1 MAIERYGSK
10 TDIAV
15 KLVLVFFVCLLS
27 FSVGT
32 FVGKKFSDNQHRL
45 AQFEPSSHEREVAST
60 ETNAEHGEN
69 KSTNAGA
76 LSDEEI
82 AKLAE
87 EFVSDEESS
96 VAKTEEPAHGE
107 TSTSAKSSAHATASR
122 SVAAADEH
130 AAPASPTSA
139 APQHAAPSPAAKTAA
154 APVTISPAASHSA
167 PVSPVKPASETHA
180 PAAVSVP
187 AKAPASTP
195 ATHGT
200 EKPTASAAKSA
211 TTSSLAEKVAAS
223 AVGKYTVQVGS
234 YPSEAE
240 ASKRAEA
247 LKAEGFG
254 AFYVRADVVD
264 KKTNESKTWYR
275 VSVGLFQTQKE
286 ADTYKADLMSRA
298 KVSSALV
305 QKITK

>member
-60 ETNAEHGEN
+60 ETNSEHGEN
-69 KSTNAGA
+69 KSTNSGA

-107 TSTSAKSSAHATASR
+107 TSTAAKSDVHASPSR
-122 SVAAADEH
+122 SVAAADE
-130 AAPASPTSA
+130 
-139 APQHAAPSPAAKTAA
+139 HAAPSPAAKTAA
-154 APVTISPAASHSA
+154 APAANAPTAAPAGPHSA
-167 PVSPVKPASETHA
+167 PAVPVKPASEAHA
-180 PAAVSVP
+180 PAAVPAP

-200 EKPTASAAKSA
+200 EKATASTAKSA

-286 ADTYKADLMSRA
+286 ADTYKTDLMSRA